1 MYHRHSP
8 SKFEKKKCLP
18 NDTVHVY
25 SVIFFSNLDGEC
37 LWCVQYMWFQKDIC
51 KDNDNHFF
59 SFSISDTTNLNRLT
73 CLIYRLDRR
82 VSFTQMINR
91 DQIKLY
97 TKSYS
102 SIIMSYRQFNT
113 VWQWFGYTF
122 PFYCYTANTALI
134 LTYFF

>member
-1 MYHRHSP
+1 MQRCVNVLILIILVSYA
-8 SKFEKKKCLP
+8 
-18 NDTVHVY
+18 HVT
-25 SVIFFSNLDGEC
+25 IINKL
-37 LWCVQYMWFQKDIC
+37 LLLLLLLYMWFQKDIC

-59 SFSISDTTNLNRLT
+59 SFSISDATNLNRLT

-113 VWQWFGYTF
+113 V
-122 PFYCYTANTALI
+122 
-134 LTYFF
+134 